1 MVKFLF
7 ENEKDFSK
15 KFEKLLEKRGS
26 YDSDIGDIVEKIL
39 TNIKNKSDKALLEYT
54 KKYDNNRVKSFNDLI
69 VKNDEIE
76 SAYLKID
83 KKIIK
88 SLKHSIKRIKSY
100 HQKQLPKN
108 DIYKDKHGIL
118 LGGIW
123 NPIDSVCLYVPGGKA
138 AYPSSLIM
146 NAVPAIVSG
155 VKRIVMTVPAINGVV
170 NDLVLACAKLL
181 GIKEIYKIGGAQAIG
196 ALAFGTKNI
205 EKVDKIVGPGNA
217 YVATAKKKVFGNV
230 GIDMIAGPS
239 EILVIADNKNNPNH
253 IAIDL
258 LSQAEHDEL
267 AQSILIT
274 NDHKFATEVNKSV
287 DYFLKEIE
295 RKEIA
300 KKSWKKFGAIVVC
313 KNLKSCINYSNKI
326 APEHLEIAV
335 EGSKKYLKYIKNA
348 GAIFLGRYT
357 PEAIGDYIAGPNH
370 VLPTDRTAKFS
381 SGLNVLDFFKRT
393 SIVSC
398 NKKNINEIG
407 KDAIVLANE
416 EGLQA
421 HALSIQCRL
430 NNN

>member
-26 YDSDIGDIVEKIL
+26 YDSDISDIVEKIL

-196 ALAFGTKNI
+196 AMAFGTKNI

-421 HALSIQCRL
+421 HALSIECRL

>member
-1 MVKFLF
+1 MVRFLF
-7 ENEKDFSK
+7 ENENDFSR
-15 KFEKLLEKRGS
+15 KFERLLEKRES
-26 YDSDIGDIVEKIL
+26 IDSNVEDIVDEIL
-39 TNIKNKSDKALLEYT
+39 KNVKRKSDKSLIEYT
-54 KKYDNNRVKSFNDLI
+54 NKLDNNKVKSFDELI
-69 VKNDEIE
+69 VKESEIN
-76 SAYLKID
+76 SAFLKID
-83 KKIIK
+83 KKVIK
-88 SLKHSIKRIKSY
+88 SLKHSIKRVKSY
-100 HQKQLPKN
+100 HRKQLPKN
-108 DIYKDKHGIL
+108 DMYKDKHGIL
-118 LGGIW
+118 LGGVW
-123 NPIDSVCLYVPGGKA
+123 NPINSVCLYVPGGKA

-155 VKRIVMTVPAINGVV
+155 VKRIVMTVPAVNGNV
-170 NDLVLACAKLL
+170 NNLVLGCAKLL
-181 GIKEIYKIGGAQAIG
+181 EIKEIYKIGGAQAIG
-196 ALAFGTKNI
+196 ALAFGTKRI
-205 EKVDKIVGPGNA
+205 DKVDKIVGPGNA
-217 YVATAKKKVFGNV
+217 FVATAKKKVFGNV

-274 NDHKFATEVNKSV
+274 DDHKFALEVERSV
-287 DYFLKEIE
+287 NFFLEKIK

-300 KKSWKKFGAIVVC
+300 KKSWNKYGAIIIC
-313 KNLKSCINYSNKI
+313 NNLKNCVKYSNQI

-335 EGSKKYLKYIKNA
+335 QNPKKFLKFIKNA
-348 GAIFLGRYT
+348 GAVFLGRYT

-398 NKKNINEIG
+398 TKENINVIG
-407 KDAIVLANE
+407 KDAVILANE

-421 HALSIQCRL
+421 HALSIECRL

>member
-421 HALSIQCRL
+421 HALSIECRL

>member
-1 MVKFLF
+1 M
-7 ENEKDFSK
+7 
-15 KFEKLLEKRGS
+15 
-26 YDSDIGDIVEKIL
+26 
-39 TNIKNKSDKALLEYT
+39 
-54 KKYDNNRVKSFNDLI
+54 
-69 VKNDEIE
+69 
-76 SAYLKID
+76 
-83 KKIIK
+83 
-88 SLKHSIKRIKSY
+88 
-100 HQKQLPKN
+100 
-108 DIYKDKHGIL
+108 
-118 LGGIW
+118 
-123 NPIDSVCLYVPGGKA
+123 PGGKA

-155 VKRIVMTVPAINGVV
+155 VKRIVMTVPAINGKL

-181 GIKEIYKIGGAQAIG
+181 GIEEIYKIGGAQAIA
-196 ALAFGTKNI
+196 ALAFGTKKI
-205 EKVDKIVGPGNA
+205 DKVDKIVGPGNA
-217 YVATAKKKVFGNV
+217 FVATAKKKVFGSV

-239 EILVIADNKNNPNH
+239 EILIIADDKNNPNH

-274 NDHKFATEVNKSV
+274 NNHNFGLEVNKSV
-287 DYFLKEIE
+287 DFFLERID

-300 KKSWKKFGAIVVC
+300 KKSWKKYGAIIIC
-313 KNLKSCINYSNKI
+313 KDLKNCINYSNLI

-335 EGSKKYLKYIKNA
+335 ENPKKYLKYIKNA

-393 SIVSC
+393 SVVSC
-398 NKKNINEIG
+398 NKKNINLVG
-407 KDAIVLANE
+407 KDAVILANE

-421 HALSIQCRL
+421 HALSIECRL